1 MKMVTLFFAPLA
13 VSSSLLLIDAASAES
28 TADSRLTTEIR
39 QEPIEGTAA
48 VRDGAEE
55 VKQETKQAWDTVKE
69 GSKEAWR
76 DTKSAFSEG
85 VLEGKLAMAIS
96 LNKYLK
102 PFKIDSDVQGNNA
115 ILEGQVSSEV
125 EKELAGSIASG
136 IDGIESVDNRL
147 SVDATL
153 AGSHYQQNAEKR
165 DFSQFF
171 SDASTTA
178 SIKTELLAND
188 DIKGLK
194 INVDTYNGRVT
205 LNGEVQT
212 EAQKSLAESIA
223 RKRDDVTEVV
233 NRIRVNS

>member
-13 VSSSLLLIDAASAES
+13 VTSSFLLLIDAAA
-28 TADSRLTTEIR
+28 ADSTVDNRVTTEIR
-39 QEPIEGTAA
+39 QEPIEGAA
-48 VRDGAEE
+48 IRDGAEE
-55 VKQETKQAWDTVKE
+55 VKQETKQAWNTVKE
-69 GSKEAWR
+69 GSKEAWQ

-102 PFKIDSDVQGNNA
+102 PFKIDSDVQGNSA

-147 SVDATL
+147 TVDATL
-153 AGSHYQQNAEKR
+153 AERHYQQKAEKR

-178 SIKTELLAND
+178 SIKTELLANNE
-188 DIKGLK
+188 IKGLK
-194 INVDTYNGRVT
+194 INVDTFNGRVT
-205 LNGEVQT
+205 LNGEVHT